1 MPDYYELLGVEPN
14 ASKVAIRKAYAL
26 LAREKHPDRFTDP
39 EERAK
44 AERRF
49 QDITTAFNTLMNETA
64 RREYDASRE
73 RPQPTTPEEIARDA
87 FERAGGLLESG
98 QVAEAVTLYR
108 TAVHHGPEDAAYHV
122 ALGKALGRDRATA
135 REAIQV
141 LERST
146 QLAPQD
152 PAGFAE
158 LALVLHRQGL
168 RLRAQRALEAA
179 QKLAPG
185 HRRVVAAAREIG
197 GSAP

>member
-1 MPDYYELLGVEPN
+1 MPDYYELLGVEPT
-14 ASKVAIRKAYAL
+14 ASRGAIRKAYAL

-39 EERAK
+39 EERK
-44 AERRF
+44 QAERLF
-49 QDITTAFNTLMNETA
+49 QDITTAFNTLMNDSA
-64 RREYDASRE
+64 RREYDESRE
-73 RPQPTTPEEIARDA
+73 HPPPTTPEEIARDA
-87 FERAGGLLESG
+87 FERAGSLLESG

-108 TAVHHGPEDAAYHV
+108 TAVHHAPEDGGYQL
-122 ALGKALGRDRATA
+122 ALGRALGRDRATA

-141 LERST
+141 LERAT

-152 PAGFAE
+152 ATGLAE

-168 RLRAQRALEAA
+168 RLRAQRALDAA